1 MVQHG
6 DLRQPRETGCSS
18 ISAQDAAIELAGR
31 DGCQPLPQQAGLNRL
46 DLGSF
51 PRRNDAHDDERQAQP
66 RMRDRFSSTEESF
79 ETGGLMLGLMQNRPL
94 LISNLVDYVATWHA
108 ETEIVSR
115 DPAGVMHRSNYGQV
129 VARAKRVAGA
139 LRALGLGQG
148 DRVAT
153 LAWNSWRHLELY
165 YGVTCSGCVLHTVN
179 PRLFH
184 EQLVYII
191 NHAENGYVFF
201 DPDFKPLVEQLAP
214 HLPLVRG
221 WIALCYETLLANASP
236 DYAWPQLDENTACT
250 LCYTS
255 GTTGNPKGVLY
266 SHRSTVLHAFAACA
280 ADGFAL
286 SAKDSIL
293 VIVPLFH
300 ANAWSL
306 PFSAAMCGAK
316 LVLPGPRLDP
326 ESIYLLLEQEG
337 CTKAGG
343 IPTIWLN
350 FLAYIEN
357 NRAKLDLSK
366 LKLKLVFSGGTA
378 APRATIEKFRDLLG
392 VFLLHAWGM
401 TETSP
406 LVTLGSPLS
415 RHDGATQSE
424 IVDMQVKQGRQ
435 VSGVELRLVGENG
448 ESLPHDGKS
457 IGQLKVRGNWVISG
471 YFKGE
476 GGKVV
481 DDDGWFG
488 TGDVATINP
497 DGYVQL
503 TDRLKDVIKSGGEWI
518 SSIEIENLVVS
529 HPDVFE
535 AAVIAIPHPKWQE
548 RPLLL
553 VQPKPGA
560 KPTKESIL
568 EFLSTRIAKWWMP
581 EDVIFVESLPHTAT
595 GKLLKTELRAKYGGQ
610 IAVAG

>member
-1 MVQHG
+1 MIDQTPL
-6 DLRQPRETGCSS
+6 DIT
-18 ISAQDAAIELAGR
+18 
-31 DGCQPLPQQAGLNRL
+31 DGGL
-46 DLGSF
+46 S
-51 PRRNDAHDDERQAQP
+51 P
-66 RMRDRFSSTEESF
+66 SEEDHSKR
-79 ETGGLMLGLMQNRPL
+79 GILMLGLMQNRPL

-115 DPAGVMHRSNYGQV
+115 DPQGVMHRSNYGQV
-129 VARAKRVAGA
+129 AARAKRVANA
-139 LRALGLGQG
+139 LAALGVGQD

-165 YGVTCSGCVLHTVN
+165 YGVTCSGRVLHTVN
-179 PRLFH
+179 PRLFS

-201 DPDFKPLVEQLAP
+201 DPDFTSLVERLAP

-221 WIALCYETLLANASP
+221 WIALCEEKDMPAVKVDNLLCYETLLAQASP

-326 ESIYLLLEQEG
+326 ESIYMLLEQEG

-357 NRAKLDLSK
+357 NRAQLDFSK
-366 LKLKLVFSGGTA
+366 LKLKLIFSGGTA
-378 APRATIEKFRDLLG
+378 APRATIEKFKDLLG

-406 LVTLGSPLS
+406 LVTLGSPLAK
-415 RHDGATQSE
+415 HDGATPAE
-424 IVDMQVKQGRQ
+424 MVDMQVKQGRQ
-435 VSGVELRLVGENG
+435 VLGVELRLVGEDG
-448 ESLPHDGKS
+448 EALPHDGKS
-457 IGQLKVRGNWVISG
+457 VGQLKVRGNWVISG

-503 TDRLKDVIKSGGEWI
+503 TDRLKESSSPAANGSPRSRSRTSWSRIPTCSRQPSSPSRIRSGRSVRCCWCTPNPAQTPPRSRFWNSCRRG
-518 SSIEIENLVVS
+518 SPNGGC
-529 HPDVFE
+529 
-535 AAVIAIPHPKWQE
+535 
-548 RPLLL
+548 RP
-553 VQPKPGA
+553 
-560 KPTKESIL
+560 
-568 EFLSTRIAKWWMP
+568 M
-581 EDVIFVESLPHTAT
+581 
-595 GKLLKTELRAKYGGQ
+595 
-610 IAVAG
+610 